1 MVEIGYH
8 NLPTELTTFVGRAAE
23 IRTLSGLLDTS
34 RLVSLTGPGGVGKS
48 RLATQVAV
56 TIADG
61 FPDGV
66 WYIDLTSTDDGDQ
79 IPSVVAESFAV
90 GDIEVGG
97 LRERGE
103 VVADFLS
110 DRHILLILDN
120 CEHVLGAVRTLTKTL
135 LSACPGVQILAT
147 TREILGMNGEMVFR
161 VAPLPVETEIEGER
175 PEAVRLFLDRA
186 AQVRAGYQAD
196 SEAVEVIGE
205 IVRRLDGLPLA
216 IEVAASRTKLLSP
229 SQILDRLADRFR
241 FLESSAGRPSR
252 HETIQATIDWSYNLL
267 DRREQEALQRLAVF
281 NGWSLEG
288 AEAVLGEV
296 DETFEILEGLVD
308 KSLVDVVLRGS
319 ENRYRLLETVRQF
332 ALERLAEAGLEEEA
346 RLQHGSYTLALAE
359 RGDQGLRG
367 HDQAQWVERIKA
379 DHDNIRAA
387 VGWALGGGHI
397 EHALRVV
404 AAMGRYWFMQ
414 TEWKD
419 ALRWFRR
426 VSELSGPEHDLL
438 WARAFIKTGA
448 IELIT
453 RGSPSDPDA
462 GERAHRILEEQG
474 SMSERAMSLYA
485 LAEARS
491 MTTGAEETI
500 RASIA
505 LFQEAGDQWGEAYA
519 KRWLGSKVELLGDA
533 RQNIA
538 HQREAVEGFIN
549 LGDHWSAGWLA
560 FDLGFSLLAVAEY
573 VEADQAFDKALGLVA
588 NIDERLVVAHATRGK
603 ASVAAGL
610 GRPQE
615 ARRLFRD
622 AIPMFERIGDQS
634 CVAFSHLYLADVE
647 SELGD
652 LEDVVSLLSKAIDGF
667 VETRN
672 PPGVSAVLRRLA
684 RAVTSVAPEI
694 ATRLLAVDEGGRTQ
708 GAALS
713 PQERAIEEQ
722 VIEGLRQVLGSE
734 RFQELLESG
743 DDADYRGLLAEI
755 RLLQSPTMRPEPSP
769 PTESDAAIGLSDVF
783 GDLRRHLVSAWR
795 VQGELLVQRP
805 LGGKSG
811 ASVLAVDIDCDAFSG
826 QAILKLEAAG
836 NADGDFEAD
845 RHRLA
850 FERSPDF
857 AARHLP
863 RIVHAAS
870 FEGATAI
877 LATIAARGLEFTA
890 PWEEAAYPTQ
900 LAVGRRVSAEIL
912 SEWNGDYRLAEA
924 ILDPQEVLSGWLDY
938 RLEPRR
944 GRIHGF
950 LEQSGLDPL
959 TPTLIWDGHWYP
971 NPLAFAV
978 GTHDEMSRLGIRPV
992 VGNIHGD
999 LHGFNVLVREADGA
1013 LDWFL
1018 IDLAFYRPEDFLFF
1032 DHAYFEL
1039 SHLLEA
1045 RADRSIDRWMPLL
1058 SAIGGRK
1065 VAEGDDVGLV
1075 DLAQAMRGE
1084 ADAWVDEREPD
1095 RVASMVGQMMLARVA
1110 VGLNFTH
1117 KRIPGPLK
1125 QRGFL
1130 YAMSS
1135 LKDYVRFEGLAWP
1148 RTGTPLEF
1156 G

>member
-8 NLPTELTTFVGRAAE
+8 NLPTELTTFVGRGAE
-23 IRTLSGLLDTS
+23 IRTLSGLLPTS

-48 RLATQVAV
+48 RLACQVAV
-56 TIADG
+56 AVANR

-90 GDIEVGG
+90 GDIETGS
-97 LRERGE
+97 LRQRTD

-110 DRHILLILDN
+110 DKRLLLIPDN
-120 CEHVLGAVRTLTKTL
+120 CEHVLGAVRALVKTL
-135 LSACPGVQILAT
+135 LAACPGVQVLAT
-147 TREILGMNGEMVFR
+147 TREILGLDGEMVFR
-161 VAPLPVETEIEGER
+161 VPPLAVETEIEGDR

-186 AQVRAGYQAD
+186 AQVRAGYRAD
-196 SEAVEVIGE
+196 SEGLATIGE

-216 IEVAASRTKLLSP
+216 IEIAASRTKLLSP
-229 SQILDRLADRFR
+229 RQILDRLADRFR
-241 FLESSAGRPSR
+241 FLEGSTGRPSR
-252 HETIQATIDWSYNLL
+252 QETIQATIDWSYNLL
-267 DRREQEALQRLAVF
+267 DGREQEALQRLAVF
-281 NGWSLEG
+281 NGWSLDG
-288 AEAVLGEV
+288 ADAMLGEV
-296 DETFEILEGLVD
+296 EETFEILEGLVD

-319 ENRYRLLETVRQF
+319 ENRYRLLETVRQY
-332 ALERLAEAGLEEEA
+332 ALERLAETGREDEA
-346 RLQHGSYTLALAE
+346 RLQHGSFTMALAE

-387 VGWALGGGHI
+387 LGWALGAGHT
-397 EHALRVV
+397 EYALRMV

-462 GERAHRILEEQG
+462 AEKAYRILDEQG

-500 RASIA
+500 LDSIA
-505 LFQEAGDQWGEAYA
+505 LFQKAGDQWGEAYA

-538 HQREAVEGFIN
+538 HQREAVDGFVL

-573 VEADQAFDKALGLVA
+573 VEADHAFDRALELVRD
-588 NIDERLVVAHATRGK
+588 IDERLVIAHATRGK

-610 GRPQE
+610 GKLQE
-615 ARRLFRD
+615 ARRLFGE

-647 SELGD
+647 SEFGD
-652 LEDVVSLLSKAIDGF
+652 LEKVVSLLQTAIDGF
-667 VETRN
+667 VETAN

-684 RAVTSVAPEI
+684 KAAAAVAPEL
-694 ATRLLAVDEGGRTQ
+694 AARFLAVDGGRRTQ

-713 PQERAIEEQ
+713 PSEQAIERE
-722 VIEGLRQVLGSE
+722 VTESLRRVLGSE
-734 RFQELLESG
+734 RFQELLDSVEE
-743 DDADYRGLLAEI
+743 ADYRDLLAEI
-755 RLLQSPTMRPEPSP
+755 RLVESPTIRPEASAPVEP
-769 PTESDAAIGLSDVF
+769 GAAIEWSDMF
-783 GDLRRHLVSAWR
+783 GDLRRHLVAAWG

-811 ASVLAVDIDCDAFSG
+811 ASVLAVDIDCDTFSG
-826 QAILKLEAAG
+826 QAILKLEAADD
-836 NADGDFEAD
+836 ADGDLEAD

-850 FERSPDF
+850 FERSPKF
-857 AARHLP
+857 SALHLP
-863 RIVHAAS
+863 RIVHATS

-900 LAVGRRVSAEIL
+900 LAVGRRVSREIL
-912 SEWNGDYRLAEA
+912 SEWNFDYRLAEA
-924 ILDPQEVLSGWLDY
+924 ILDPQEVLAGWLDY
-938 RLEPRR
+938 RLDPSR

-971 NPLAFAV
+971 NPLAFSV
-978 GTHDEMSRLGIRPV
+978 GIHDGVSRLGIRPV
-992 VGNIHGD
+992 VGNTHGD

-1018 IDLAFYRPEDFLFF
+1018 IDLAFYRPDEFLFF

-1045 RADRSIDRWMPLL
+1045 RAGRSIDRWMPLL
-1058 SAIGGRK
+1058 SAVGGREA
-1065 VAEGDDVGLV
+1065 AEGDDVGLV
-1075 DLAQAMRGE
+1075 DLAHAMRVE
-1084 ADAWVDEREPD
+1084 AAAWVDEREPD
-1095 RVASMVGQMMLARVA
+1095 RVASMLGQMMLARVA
-1110 VGLNFTH
+1110 VGLNFAH
-1117 KRIPGPLK
+1117 KRISGHLK
-1125 QRGFL
+1125 QRGLL

-1135 LKDYVRFEGLAWP
+1135 LKDYVRFEGLPWP
-1148 RTGTPLEF
+1148 RTGVSLQF
-1156 G
+1156 D